1 MKKIIS
7 LILCTIAVLWS
18 FTASAESDV
27 SIVVDGNKI
36 QFPDQG
42 PVIFDGRTMVPI
54 RSVMEAL
61 GMQVGWDA
69 ENSMVTVSNGES
81 TVKLAIN
88 SNIMINEATD
98 IMTGEV
104 MTFESELEVAPL
116 LINDR
121 TCLPIRAVVEAFG
134 IAVSWDEE
142 TRSVMIMSD
151 IILC

>member
-1 MKKIIS
+1 MKKFIS
-7 LILCTIAVLWS
+7 LILCTVALLCS
-18 FTASAESDV
+18 FTANAESEV
-27 SIVVDGNKI
+27 SVVVDGNKI

-42 PVIFDGRTMVPI
+42 PVIIDGRTMVPI

-61 GMQVGWDA
+61 GMVVGWDA

-98 IMTGEV
+98 IMTGET

-134 IAVSWDEE
+134 IAVDWDED

>member
-7 LILCTIAVLWS
+7 LILCTAAILLSIPVNADG
-18 FTASAESDV
+18 DV
-27 SIVVDGNKI
+27 KIVVDGNEI
-36 QFPDQG
+36 LFPDQG
-42 PVIFDGRTMVPI
+42 PVIIDGRTMVPI

-61 GMQVGWDA
+61 GMVVGWDA

-81 TVKLAIN
+81 TIKLAIN

-98 IMTGEV
+98 IMTGEK
-104 MTFESELEVAPL
+104 MTFETELEVAPL

-134 IAVSWDEE
+134 IAVSWDDE

-151 IILC
+151 ILLC

>member
-1 MKKIIS
+1 MKKFIS
-7 LILCTIAVLWS
+7 LILCTVAILASLP
-18 FTASAESDV
+18 ASASSDV
-27 SIVVDGNKI
+27 KIVVDGNEI
-36 QFPDQG
+36 IFPDQG
-42 PVIFDGRTMVPI
+42 PVIIDGRTMVPI

-61 GMQVGWDA
+61 GMSVGWDA
-69 ENSMVTVSNGES
+69 ENSMVIVSNSES

-98 IMTGEV
+98 LITGEV

-151 IILC
+151 VLLC